1 MRCLQLLNPVY
12 AQVHSVLPHGWQEQ
26 IDERHLSFK
35 PLPLRNDPFEMKLD
49 SKGMVSIYVNDKK
62 SGNVCIT

>member
-1 MRCLQLLNPVY
+1 MCCLQLLNPVY

-35 PLPLRNDPFEMKLD
+35 PLPLRNDPFEIKLD
-49 SKGMVSIYVNDKK
+49 SKGMVSF
-62 SGNVCIT
+62 